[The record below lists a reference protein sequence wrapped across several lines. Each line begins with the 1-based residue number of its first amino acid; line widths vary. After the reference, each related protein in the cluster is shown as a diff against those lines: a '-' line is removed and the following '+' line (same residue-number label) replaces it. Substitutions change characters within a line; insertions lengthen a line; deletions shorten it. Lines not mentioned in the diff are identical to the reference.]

1 MNTYQIN
8 LLARSMSAVL
18 GLALMTPLAHADPR
32 DNIVFDPAT
41 GNYTITYA
49 NPGNTTVYRMLF
61 IPATKIDP
69 SVRSSFRRA
78 DNMSIVYRYQVKSG
92 KASKQYLE
100 GIYIDPASNIVADR
114 PLPLSLS
121 EDINKSDAEMQAD
134 IDAGQKAVAHPSS
147 WDGIALPSQGYGL
160 RISWNTINSNI
171 SSGLP
176 PGGSLSGLGFTS
188 LDLPGIGDMQ
198 FKGYVS
204 WTEFA
209 GYDDDEMLEPTSEVG
224 KKLTQLE
231 KHDFVLRNAAVPTI
245 AVPSPFDA
253 AILLD
258 RIQTQMHSWI
268 GMQLLDASFSSQLD
282 RYLVAAADAY
292 RRNQPKA
299 AKDDIETVRE
309 MLKKEYED
317 LGRDEE
323 HESEKSQEKND
334 DKKSA
339 MIARLAAQ
347 VLDFDLKYVIKRVG
361 GDKDD

>member
-1 MNTYQIN
+1 MNTYQFK
-8 LLARSMSAVL
+8 LLVQTASAMF
-18 GLALMTPLAHADPR
+18 GLVLMTSIAHADPR
-32 DNIVFDPAT
+32 DSIVYDSIS
-41 GNYTITYA
+41 GNYTIIYA

-69 SVRSSFRRA
+69 SVRSSFRRE

-134 IDAGQKAVAHPSS
+134 IDAGQKAVAHPSG

-176 PGGSLSGLGFTS
+176 PGGSLNGLGFTS

-198 FKGYVS
+198 FRGEVHY
-204 WTEFA
+204 TEFL
-209 GYDDDEMLEPTSEVG
+209 GYDDDEMLEPTSEVAQELT
-224 KKLTQLE
+224 KLE
-231 KHDFVLRNAAVPTI
+231 NHDFVLRPAAIPNI
-245 AVPSPFDA
+245 AVPVPFDA
-253 AILLD
+253 AVLLD
-258 RIQTQMHSWI
+258 RIQTQMHTWI
-268 GMQLLDASFSSQLD
+268 GMQLLDATFSSQLD

-292 RRNQPKA
+292 RHNQPKA
-299 AKDDIETVRE
+299 GKDHIEILRK
-309 MLKKEYED
+309 MLKKEHED

-334 DKKSA
+334 DKKSV
-339 MIARLAAQ
+339 MIAHLAAR
-347 VLDFDLKYVIKRVG
+347 VLDFDLKYVIKRMG
-361 GDKDD
+361 GDRDD